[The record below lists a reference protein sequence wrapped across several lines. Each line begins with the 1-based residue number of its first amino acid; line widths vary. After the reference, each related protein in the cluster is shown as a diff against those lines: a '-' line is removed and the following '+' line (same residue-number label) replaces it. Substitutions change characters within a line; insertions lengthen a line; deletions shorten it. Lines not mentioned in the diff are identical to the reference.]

1 MYHMFFSLFFIAG
14 SAYDGRTGSAEI
26 PGSPTMGVSR
36 GTADLPSFHSL
47 ARTKKT
53 RHKPAGELIFR
64 LLGGNDFIYF
74 FYFNVPL
81 RFILFMNVD
90 IENIRCIKKV

>member
-1 MYHMFFSLFFIAG
+1 MYHMFFFLFFIAG

-26 PGSPTMGVSR
+26 LGSPTMGVSR

-64 LLGGNDFIYF
+64 LFGGNDFTLFSISALFGLY
-74 FYFNVPL
+74 YL
-81 RFILFMNVD
+81 RMWVLKI
-90 IENIRCIKKV
+90 